1 MESHSQ
7 YNPGPTTFSNLQ
19 VQGGQSGGGVSQA
32 AQPVQRTDREMLQ
45 HNRITEIKQQAASLK
60 GTLAHQGRCPK
71 CTLKPPCKH
80 FASLEA
86 LNGGP
91 VESLPSATPD
101 KGMFYPPKDYSSQAG
116 TSEQS
121 KYQRSDG
128 FSISSHPSIQ
138 GGQSS
143 SLLQSNGQQILLN
156 NSSGMQQRLNA
167 QKAYRHELQE
177 QQSSLPDDLSVPS
190 PADPQKKPQTLSDIL
205 AEQDALQ
212 RQLMDRIGKKDASP
226 PPIPKYPRNSPR
238 ASSGIASITRQQ
250 MANVM
255 KSGPG
260 GPPLEAQTISQPQVP
275 TPNILA
281 NNSASSFQTAKKSAS
296 QPP

>member
-1 MESHSQ
+1 
-7 YNPGPTTFSNLQ
+7 
-19 VQGGQSGGGVSQA
+19 
-32 AQPVQRTDREMLQ
+32 MLQ

-91 VESLPSATPD
+91 VDQLPTTTPD

-143 SLLQSNGQQILLN
+143 SLLQSSGQQILLN

-167 QKAYRHELQE
+167 QKVYKHELQE
-177 QQSSLPDDLSVPS
+177 QQSSLPEDLSVPS
-190 PADPQKKPQTLSDIL
+190 PAEPQKKPQTLSDIL

-212 RQLMDRIGKKDASP
+212 RQLMDRIGKKDTSP

-260 GPPLEAQTISQPQVP
+260 GPSLETQTIAQPQVP
-275 TPNILA
+275 TPNILQ
-281 NNSASSFQTAKKSAS
+281 NSSASSFMTGKKSAS
-296 QPP
+296 QPPQQENLLDMHQQI